1 MILNLNDFTSILQN
15 PGTVTTD
22 TTPSLEAIVNE
33 FPYFQSA
40 RALHLKGLYNQDS
53 FKYNQALKITA
64 AHSTDRT
71 VLFDFI
77 TSEYFAAADTELQ
90 PLEEEAP
97 VVPAI
102 KEEPQEL
109 KISPIEASILESIK
123 EAALHAVPAEK
134 IPEQERIPE
143 PVPESD
149 FAPPATDLITLPPE
163 PTPEFNLG
171 IGKPLD
177 FSSDEKHSFQE
188 WLQLSHLK
196 PIERHTT
203 PENPAPTTEPIIEI
217 DPERQKKQELID
229 KFIETNP
236 KIVSVKNA
244 TPAVSL
250 NERINSES
258 SYLMTET
265 LAKVY
270 LEQKKYQKAIQAYEI
285 LILKYPEKNA
295 FFADRI
301 LDIKILQQ
309 NNN

>member
-1 MILNLNDFTSILQN
+1 MNLNDFTSILQN

-77 TSEYFAAADTELQ
+77 TSEYFAAADTELST
-90 PLEEEAP
+90 PEEEAP
-97 VVPAI
+97 AVPAI
-102 KEEPQEL
+102 KEEPLEL

-134 IPEQERIPE
+134 IPEQQIIAE
-143 PVPESD
+143 PVLESD
-149 FAPPATDLITLPPE
+149 IDQPTVDLMAIPPE

-177 FSSDEKHSFQE
+177 FSNDEKHSFQE

-203 PENPAPTTEPIIEI
+203 PENPAPTVEPVIKI
-217 DPERQKKQELID
+217 DPERQKKKELID